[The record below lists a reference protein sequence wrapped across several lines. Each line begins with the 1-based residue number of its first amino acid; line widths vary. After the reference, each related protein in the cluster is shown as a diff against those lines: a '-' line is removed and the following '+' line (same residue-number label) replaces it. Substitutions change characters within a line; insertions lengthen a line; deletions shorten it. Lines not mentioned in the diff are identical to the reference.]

1 MLNLESAFRKLI
13 RESYLTYRGY
23 RGERFIDKNGERIYY
38 QNKSYTVQEFKDHI
52 DNYIKEQ
59 AAGIQNSI
67 KKP

>member
-1 MLNLESAFRKLI
+1 MTNILKSFQQLKDSM
-13 RESYLTYRGY
+13 YLTYRGY

-59 AAGIQNSI
+59 AQGIGNSI
-67 KKP
+67 KK